1 MAEQIA
7 SDEWMSIDEYD
18 ISGNIAN
25 FDFERMAAL
34 EAFVTFPDATVVSP
48 VGTIYE
54 RNLGGVEAA
63 KAAPSGFLDMG
74 VSYLGLKAAFE
85 GASPIITKGE
95 GRALGSDVTM
105 FVGRAGSFTY
115 GGPVGKVIP
124 ISGQIS
130 SDGRVTPGALYEFG
144 AKTTTTAGTSRTTVA
159 VTAGK
164 VRVLHVHVVAIS
176 GTTPT
181 LDVIYETSALGNYTD
196 AITRHTF
203 TQFTPSYLKERAE
216 KTAAVSDLN
225 GRFSWTIGGTGSPSF
240 LVRMSEGVR

>member
-7 SDEWMSIDEYD
+7 LDEWMALDEYD
-18 ISGNIAN
+18 ISGNIGN
-25 FDFERMAAL
+25 FGFERMVAL
-34 EAFVTFPDATVVSP
+34 EAFVTFPDPTVTAP

-54 RNLGGVEAA
+54 RNLGGVESA
-63 KAAPSGFLDMG
+63 KVAPAGFLDMG

-85 GASPIITKGE
+85 GSPIITKGE

-105 FVGRAGSFTY
+105 FVGRAGSFNY
-115 GGPVGKVIP
+115 GGPVGKVVP
-124 ISGQIS
+124 ITGQIS

-144 AKTTTTAGTSRTTVA
+144 AKTTTADGTSRTTLA

-164 VRVLHVHVVAIS
+164 VRVLHVHVVTLS
-176 GTTPT
+176 GTAPT
-181 LDVIYETSALGNYTD
+181 LDVIYETSALGDYTD

-203 TQFTPSYLKERAE
+203 TQFTGAYLKERAV
-216 KTAAVSDLN
+216 KTDAVSDLN